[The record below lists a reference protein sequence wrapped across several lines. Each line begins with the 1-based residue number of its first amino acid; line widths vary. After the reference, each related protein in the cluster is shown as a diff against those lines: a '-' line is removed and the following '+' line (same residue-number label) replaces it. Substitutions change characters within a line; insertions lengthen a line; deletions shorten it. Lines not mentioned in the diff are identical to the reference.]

1 MPRRPR
7 RRVDRPGLIHVAA
20 RSRASAEAFDELLE
34 ARREA
39 KEEIMWRARFVAGRI
54 GVLLL
59 LTDVVTAAGMEA
71 QYPASRRKTSAVG
84 TVLTADSAAPPSR
97 TGVTRQL
104 VCRGGSG
111 LQVVREHDRSPRNP
125 RLVGVALRYQRGSQ
139 AVRLRYDDLGP
150 GACSWSNGLR
160 EGPLEPGVVHFDLDR
175 EGSAWVPDPTTLQEY
190 LNDPEHHWVFYVDD
204 VTNVSVSHGS
214 YRGLFSAGDKREG
227 KSRTSVAA
235 ERQRTVELRCRGG
248 SGLAF
253 SRGAGTGANQI
264 RMTLAY
270 RGSQYPPGEYGTGLN
285 PGTCAWVDRAGMV
298 REPGR
303 IEFTTA
309 GNAQLKQIQSGSTV
323 DRSSTAAERWPDAQT
338 IPAYMTEWSHF
349 WTFTVKVSAPET
361 ARTHGAWIAPTRPIV
376 IPSPGNGP
384 RDLTPQQPAV
394 KDAAR
399 QPVSE
404 VSTTVSGT
412 AAAAGAAG
420 GGASGALPTR
430 SGAGTSAARDRHPG
444 PAEAA
449 TGRLVE
455 APPTLVRVLADPV
468 RNRLLIVFTARTNA
482 SPGVVFSRT
491 QPVKDASSGRR
502 SFPGGGSPMDVA
514 PATAGAFRTEYQATS
529 WIGGRSEAV
538 SYHYIITVPGTPDAA
553 EQQLTGQFTM
563 QARTPPP
570 PSDGIKAGGR

>member
-1 MPRRPR
+1 M
-7 RRVDRPGLIHVAA
+7 
-20 RSRASAEAFDELLE
+20 SRARLT
-34 ARREA
+34 
-39 KEEIMWRARFVAGRI
+39 AGRI
-54 GVLLL
+54 GVVLLL
-59 LTDVVTAAGMEA
+59 ASVATAAGMEG

-84 TVLTADSAAPPSR
+84 TVLTADTAAPASR
-97 TGVTRQL
+97 IGVTRQL

-111 LQVVREHDRSPRNP
+111 LQVVREHDPSPRNS
-125 RLVGVALRYQRGSQ
+125 RLVTVALRYQRGSQ
-139 AVRLRYDDLGP
+139 AVRLKYDDLGP

-175 EGSAWVPDPTTLQEY
+175 EGSAGVPDPTTLQEY
-190 LNDPEHHWVFYVDD
+190 LNDPEHYWVFYVDD
-204 VTNVSVSHGS
+204 VTNVSMSHGA

-227 KSRTSVAA
+227 KRRTAVAA
-235 ERQRTVELRCRGG
+235 DLQRTIELRCRGG

-253 SRGAGTGANQI
+253 SRGASTGNNQI
-264 RMTLAY
+264 AMTLAY

-285 PGTCAWVDRAGMV
+285 PGTCAWVDRAGVV

-309 GNAQLKQIQSGSTV
+309 GNAQLKQIQTGSTV

-349 WTFTVKVSAPET
+349 WTFTVRVSAPET

-412 AAAAGAAG
+412 AASGAMA

-430 SGAGTSAARDRHPG
+430 SGAGSSVARERRPG

-482 SPGVVFSRT
+482 SPAVVFSRT
-491 QPVKDASSGRR
+491 QPAKDPSSGRWF
-502 SFPGGGSPMDVA
+502 FPDGGSPMDV
-514 PATAGAFRTEYQATS
+514 TAGAASAFRTEYRATS
-529 WIGGRSEAV
+529 WIGGRSEEI
-538 SYHYIITVPGTPDAA
+538 SYHYIITVPSAPDAA

-570 PSDGIKAGGR
+570 PSDGIKAGRE

>member
-1 MPRRPR
+1 M
-7 RRVDRPGLIHVAA
+7 
-20 RSRASAEAFDELLE
+20 S
-34 ARREA
+34 
-39 KEEIMWRARFVAGRI
+39 RARFNAGRI

-59 LTDVVTAAGMEA
+59 LADAVTAAGLGA
-71 QYPASRRKTSAVG
+71 QYPASRRKTSAAG
-84 TVLTADSAAPPSR
+84 TVLTADTAAPASR

-111 LQVVREHDRSPRNP
+111 LQIVREHDGSPRNS

-139 AVRLRYDDLGP
+139 AVRLTYDDLGP

-190 LNDPEHHWVFYVDD
+190 LNDPEHYWVFYVDD
-204 VTNVSVSHGS
+204 VTNVSMSHGA
-214 YRGLFSAGDKREG
+214 YRGLFSAGGKREG
-227 KSRTSVAA
+227 KSSTSVAA
-235 ERQRTVELRCRGG
+235 ERQRTAELRCRGG

-253 SRGAGTGANQI
+253 SRGAATGDNQI
-264 RMTLAY
+264 TMALAY
-270 RGSQYPPGEYGTGLN
+270 RASQYPPGEYGTGLN

-323 DRSSTAAERWPDAQT
+323 DRSPTAAERWADAQT
-338 IPAYMTEWSHF
+338 IAAYMTDWGHF
-349 WTFTVKVSAPET
+349 WTFTVRVSAPKT
-361 ARTHGAWIAPTRPIV
+361 ARTHAAWIAPTRPIV
-376 IPSPGNGP
+376 IPTPGNGP

-404 VSTTVSGT
+404 AGTTVSGT
-412 AAAAGAAG
+412 AAAAGAV

-430 SGAGTSAARDRHPG
+430 SGAGTSVARERRPG
-444 PAEAA
+444 PAEASI
-449 TGRLVE
+449 GRLVE
-455 APPTLVRVLADPV
+455 APPALVRVLADPV
-468 RNRLLIVFTARTNA
+468 RNRLLIVFTARNNA
-482 SPGVVFSRT
+482 SPAVSFSRT
-491 QPVKDASSGRR
+491 QPVKDASSGRW
-502 SFPGGGSPMDVA
+502 SFPGGGSPMDVTPAA
-514 PATAGAFRTEYQATS
+514 PGAFRTEYRAMS
-529 WIGGRSEAV
+529 WIGGRSEEV

-570 PSDGIKAGGR
+570 PSDGIKAGRRDQ